1 MPEQRAEG
9 ESPWEESPFLVRA
22 AGQQKLLAVK
32 QWDFTDMNFSGASK
46 VRS

>member
-9 ESPWEESPFLVRA
+9 ESPQEESPFLVKA
-22 AGQQKLLAVK
+22 AGQLK